1 MEYLNLGVCEH
12 NCVTHALYEYS
23 CRIYRNLSDVFIFV
37 MNNKESYNTREQFY
51 IHESYVLQYKV
62 LHPKS
67 QNKEYILWRVIS

>member
-1 MEYLNLGVCEH
+1 
-12 NCVTHALYEYS
+12 
-23 CRIYRNLSDVFIFV
+23 